1 MAALSY
7 RKIGSGNVSK
17 PHAHVWAQDH
27 GYFTTSFRSEM
38 FSWFVSL
45 TSIYIYQLKMHYL

>member
-27 GYFTTSFRSEM
+27 GYFTPKKGKETKKKKNLQK
-38 FSWFVSL
+38 W
-45 TSIYIYQLKMHYL
+45 